1 MCQRFF
7 VKIAVAHFAC
17 TAVLFLATAGCAT
30 SIENGRGEPLDASG
44 TGVTPAKTSSETAVL
59 FRSAALFDSGPGG
72 HEVVAV
78 LATQSTNSTPVS
90 TFLAKTESHEEAP
103 APEPEPEP
111 EPGPVTE
118 PEPGPVT
125 EPEPEPEAEFDG
137 ESGETLDEETLD
149 EETFDEESGAD
160 DDSNTSVEEQVDDLL
175 NSLDDGDALSLEDLL
190 DAGLD
195 LDDLPPD
202 TPVELRTDEDGNPV
216 VITAEEAAQL
226 EAFDDLSSL
235 IEAALEDPG
244 ALIGSLQLVGKD
256 MSEEEREESQAVVV
270 SSVIVANI
278 ANLASSA
285 ATTAAAGAAA
295 TTHRRKP

>member
-1 MCQRFF
+1 M
-7 VKIAVAHFAC
+7 KIAARHLAC
-17 TAVLFLATAGCAT
+17 AAVLFLATAGCAT
-30 SIENGRGEPLDASG
+30 IIENGRGEPLDSSG
-44 TGVTPAKTSSETAVL
+44 TGVTPAKASSETAVV
-59 FRSAALFDSGPGG
+59 FRSAALFNSGPGG

-78 LATQSTNSTPVS
+78 LATQSTNSALAS
-90 TFLAKTESHEEAP
+90 AFLAKTESHEEAP
-103 APEPEPEP
+103 APEPEPEPVTEP

-125 EPEPEPEAEFDG
+125 EPEPESEFDG
-137 ESGETLDEETLD
+137 ESGETLDEE
-149 EETFDEESGAD
+149 SGADDEVLPGDETD

-216 VITAEEAAQL
+216 IITAEEAAQL

-295 TTHRRKP
+295 TTYRRKP

>member
-1 MCQRFF
+1 MR
-7 VKIAVAHFAC
+7 IAVAHFAC

-44 TGVTPAKTSSETAVL
+44 TGVTPAKTSSETAVV

-78 LATQSTNSTPVS
+78 LATQSTNSTLAS
-90 TFLAKTESHEEAP
+90 AFLAKTESHEEAP

-149 EETFDEESGAD
+149 EESGADDEVLPGDETD

-175 NSLDDGDALSLEDLL
+175 NSLDDGDALSFEDLL

>member
-1 MCQRFF
+1 M
-7 VKIAVAHFAC
+7 
-17 TAVLFLATAGCAT
+17 
-30 SIENGRGEPLDASG
+30 
-44 TGVTPAKTSSETAVL
+44 
-59 FRSAALFDSGPGG
+59 
-72 HEVVAV
+72 
-78 LATQSTNSTPVS
+78 
-90 TFLAKTESHEEAP
+90 
-103 APEPEPEP
+103 
-111 EPGPVTE
+111 
-118 PEPGPVT
+118 
-125 EPEPEPEAEFDG
+125 
-137 ESGETLDEETLD
+137 
-149 EETFDEESGAD
+149 
-160 DDSNTSVEEQVDDLL
+160 EEQVDDLL
-175 NSLDDGDALSLEDLL
+175 NSLDDGDALSFEDLL